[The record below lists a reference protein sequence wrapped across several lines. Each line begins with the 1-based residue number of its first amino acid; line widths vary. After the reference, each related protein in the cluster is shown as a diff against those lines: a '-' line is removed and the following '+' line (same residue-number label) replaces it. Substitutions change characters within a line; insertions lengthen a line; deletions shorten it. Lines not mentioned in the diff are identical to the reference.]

1 MRALS
6 HSLRW
11 AGETTAHLRRHAG
24 RGAVI
29 RLAAQVAGVL
39 ALAATRLPS
48 IAVSSETILLVI
60 ISLLAVLLVW
70 IASTV
75 SRLDRLDE
83 RVGAA
88 RSALDA
94 QLVRRAAVAQA
105 IADERPELLGQR
117 AAELRHAAHGALN
130 ADDADREEAEN
141 TLGHLLRGIGPE
153 VGGLPNTLV
162 LDLRSTTER
171 VVLARRFYNDAVR
184 DNRQLRGQGLSRL
197 FRLAARRP
205 LPAHFDIDDRPAK
218 VADTPPVS

>member
-1 MRALS
+1 M
-6 HSLRW
+6 
-11 AGETTAHLRRHAG
+11 G
-24 RGAVI
+24 
-29 RLAAQVAGVL
+29 
-39 ALAATRLPS
+39 
-48 IAVSSETILLVI
+48 SETILLVVLG
-60 ISLLAVLLVW
+60 LLAVLLVW

-105 IADERPELLGQR
+105 IADEHPEIFGQR
-117 AAELRHAAHGALN
+117 AQELRRAAHDALN
-130 ADDADREEAEN
+130 ADEHTREQAEN
-141 TLGHLLRGIGPE
+141 TLGHLLRAVGPE
-153 VGGLPNTLV
+153 LGALPRSLI

-184 DNRQLRGQGLSRL
+184 DNRQLRGQSLSRL

-205 LPAHFDIDDRPAK
+205 MPTHFDIDDRPTK
-218 VADTPPVS
+218 LADTPPVR